1 MSANVKHPSAR
12 RLSQS
17 LVNAGR
23 ASQPSSCDVNDRM
36 NFQSTSTPALY
47 DVIAVNNYRNKT
59 PTTRC
64 SSRASLADGAAA
76 AAAAA
81 TSRVDTGRMTSRRT
95 SLDNG
100 NLSRR
105 VSACSTV
112 TNGFRNDRNKNK
124 VTQLRSTGATNDARR
139 KSVAFNVNETHNFD
153 DNDDEATGGFDSRP
167 VRR

>member
-76 AAAAA
+76 PAAA
-81 TSRVDTGRMTSRRT
+81 SRVDTGRMTSRRT
-95 SLDNG
+95 SLNNG

-124 VTQLRSTGATNDARR
+124 VTQARPAGANDARR
-139 KSVAFNVNETHNFD
+139 KSVAFNFNETHNFD
-153 DNDDEATGGFDSRP
+153 DNDDAAGEFDSRP
-167 VRR
+167 VRRR